1 MSPLAD
7 AIYNVLYSLVPTI
20 DDPRITR
27 AELSKRIRADG
38 FHIDGKTTKVAE
50 ALAEIAQLCLDQGI
64 PVLPAIV
71 VKSVK
76 GRVELPEAWYFRLV
90 HPQAATHDEQRE
102 AWETEMEKVKRTN
115 YPFLL

>member
-7 AIYNVLYSLVPTI
+7 AIYNVLYRLVPTA

-38 FHIDGKTTKVAE
+38 CHIDGKSTKVAE
-50 ALAEIAQLCLDQGI
+50 ALTEIAQLCLEQGI

-71 VKSVK
+71 VKAVK
-76 GRVELPEAWYFRLV
+76 GRAELPEVWYFHLV
-90 HPQAATHDEQRE
+90 HPHATTDDERRE
-102 AWETEMEKVKRTN
+102 AWEAEMQKVKRTS